1 MWIRKHLVAA
11 TAALVACGGGPPED
25 AGSGELVVSAAASL
39 TDAFGAVEAAFEASR
54 PDVDVVLNL
63 ASSATLRVQIL
74 EGAPVDVYAS
84 ADTANMARV
93 VAAGLTAGEPVVFA
107 RNRLRIVVPA
117 GNPAGVADLADLARE
132 ELLIGLC
139 AEEVPCGAHARRA
152 LRRAG
157 VEPAVDSR
165 EPDVRALL
173 TKVAEGELD
182 AGIVYAT
189 DVVSAGDAVQGS
201 ELPTRAR
208 VVARYPIAVL
218 RDAPRPEAARAFV
231 AFVLSEEGRS
241 ILRDHGFEAP

>member
-1 MWIRKHLVAA
+1 MRTRRLLVAA
-11 TAALVACGGGPPED
+11 TAALVACGDGPPED
-25 AGSGELVVSAAASL
+25 GGRGELVVSAAASL

-63 ASSATLRVQIL
+63 AGSSTLRVQIL

-84 ADTANMARV
+84 ADSANMARV
-93 VAAGLTAGEPVVFA
+93 VAAGLTASEPVVFA

-117 GNPAGVADLADLARE
+117 GNPAAVTELADLARE
-132 ELLIGLC
+132 ELLVGLC

-157 VEPAVDSR
+157 VEPAVDSW

-173 TKVAEGELD
+173 TKIAEGELD

-189 DVVSAGDAVQGS
+189 DVASAGGAVEGL
-201 ELPTRAR
+201 ELPAGAR

-231 AFVLSEEGRS
+231 AFVLSAEGRS
-241 ILRDHGFEAP
+241 ILRDHGFEVP

>member
-1 MWIRKHLVAA
+1 MRTRRLLVAA

-25 AGSGELVVSAAASL
+25 GGRGELVVSAAASL
-39 TDAFGAVEAAFEASR
+39 TDAFRAVEAAFEVSR
-54 PDVDVVLNL
+54 LDVDVVLNL
-63 ASSATLRVQIL
+63 AGSSTLRVQIL

-84 ADTANMARV
+84 ADSANMARV
-93 VAAGLTAGEPVVFA
+93 VAADLTAGEPVVFA

-117 GNPAGVADLADLARE
+117 DNPGAVTDLADLARE
-132 ELLIGLC
+132 ELLVGLC

-152 LRRAG
+152 LRRAD
-157 VEPAVDSR
+157 VEPAVDTW

-189 DVVSAGDAVQGS
+189 DVASAGGAVEGL
-201 ELPTRAR
+201 ELPAGAR

-231 AFVLSEEGRS
+231 AFVLSAEGRS
-241 ILRDHGFEAP
+241 ILRDHGFEVP